1 MFEYID
7 YFHSYLEKIKN
18 WYEDNTEIS
27 NMYTIGGMQ
36 MYKNQSNHRENIN
49 TNSKSFKDK
58 ITKNAIKIINIM
70 ENLNKSIFNI

>member
-1 MFEYID
+1 
-7 YFHSYLEKIKN
+7 
-18 WYEDNTEIS
+18 
-27 NMYTIGGMQ
+27 MYTIGGMQ